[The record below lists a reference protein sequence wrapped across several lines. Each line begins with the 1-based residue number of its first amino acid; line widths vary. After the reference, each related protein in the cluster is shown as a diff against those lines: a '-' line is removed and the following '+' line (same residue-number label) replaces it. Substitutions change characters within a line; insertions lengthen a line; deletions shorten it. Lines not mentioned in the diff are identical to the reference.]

1 MPVRLLPAVLL
12 LSSVWSWAG
21 AADIPEAPSAVA
33 TGDPT
38 ASRTGDPELETEL
51 FTSAASLPSRSIAD
65 YGNALLAPIAIAP
78 APVIA
83 RQPRRRVMDRN
94 FLLLIGL
101 GTALTIADYEMTQ
114 GCLAR
119 RICSEANPMLP
130 TSRAGMYATNIP
142 LNAALY
148 FWSYKRKAAGK
159 RLWWVAPLVIIGSH
173 AAGIGT
179 NVRFLGK

>member
-1 MPVRLLPAVLL
+1 MRVRLLPALL
-12 LSSVWSWAG
+12 LLFSVLAA
-21 AADIPEAPSAVA
+21 AADIPEVPSTV
-33 TGDPT
+33 TIGEPT

-51 FTSAASLPSRSIAD
+51 FASAASIPSRSMAD
-65 YGNALLAPIAIAP
+65 YWNALIAPIAIRP

-83 RQPRRRVMDRN
+83 QQPRRKVMDRN

-119 RICSEANPMLP
+119 RICSEANPLLP

-148 FWSYKRKAAGK
+148 FWSYRRKAAGK

-173 AAGIGT
+173 AAGVGT
-179 NVRFLGK
+179 NMRFLGR